1 MTILDRQWATPL
13 TAGLFLLMAVTGGL
27 MFFHLDTGL
36 NKAAHEW
43 LGWALVAGAIAH
55 AAVNWGPLK
64 RHLSTRGIGQG
75 IVLAC
80 AVVLALSFVS
90 LGGSGGGELPPPVRA
105 MKAVAAAP
113 LSQVAPLTG
122 KPVAQLRA
130 DLAARG
136 IVLASDEASIDSAT
150 GGDRG
155 ATGKA
160 MGVLFPGAR

>member
-1 MTILDRQWATPL
+1 
-13 TAGLFLLMAVTGGL
+13 MAVTGGL

-43 LGWALVAGAIAH
+43 LGWALVAGALAH

-75 IVLAC
+75 IVIAC
-80 AVVLALSFVS
+80 VVVLALSFVRQS
-90 LGGSGGGELPPPVRA
+90 GPGGGDVPPPVRA

-122 KPVAQLRA
+122 RPVAQLRA
-130 DLAARG
+130 ELAARG
-136 IVLASDEASIDSAT
+136 IVLAGDEASIDSAT

-155 ATGKA
+155 VTAQA
-160 MGVLFPGAR
+160 MSVLFPVRR